1 MGALR
6 MNRQLLLSAIL
17 MTLSLHSSA
26 FGTFLTSPAERASLD
41 NMRQHNEAN
50 ILPVQRVKTVEP
62 NKTISFEGL
71 VTRHKGPGS
80 IWLNGKLIDEGAVVL
95 PNSTHSKNIIAVSVP
110 SAHGHVQLKPGQ
122 IIRPDSGELREVYQ
136 RQTTSLG
143 DKQAALPGTEPALDN
158 VPLTGD
164 IH

>member
-6 MNRQLLLSAIL
+6 MNRQLLLTAIL
-17 MTLSLHSSA
+17 MTPSLHSSA
-26 FGTFLTSPAERASLD
+26 LGTLLTSPAERASLD

-71 VTRHKGPGS
+71 VTRDQGPSS
-80 IWLNGKLIDEGAVVL
+80 IWLNGQLLDEGAVGL
-95 PNSTHSKNIIAVSVP
+95 PKPTHTKGVIAVSVP
-110 SAHGHVQLKPGQ
+110 SAHGHVRLKPGQ

-136 RQTTSLG
+136 RQTSSLG
-143 DKQAALPGTEPALDN
+143 DKQAAQPGTEPALDN
-158 VPLTGD
+158 IPLTGD